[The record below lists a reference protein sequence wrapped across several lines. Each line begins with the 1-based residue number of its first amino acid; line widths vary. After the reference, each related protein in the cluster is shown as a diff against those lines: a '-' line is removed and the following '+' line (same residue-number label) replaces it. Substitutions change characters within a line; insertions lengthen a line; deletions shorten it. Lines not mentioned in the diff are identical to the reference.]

1 MKRYTV
7 AVGDSR
13 YVIDIEALGAP
24 DSYRVWVD
32 GRPYEV
38 RLSAEANGQPALSAT
53 PVAEEAT
60 APTPSAAA
68 PPAPDHSEELVAATS
83 PVLRAPMPGVIL
95 QVSVQPGAAVQ
106 RGDPLLVLEAMKMK
120 NVIRSPRAGV
130 VAQVLVQP
138 GQNVQ
143 YDAPLLRFE
152 GD

>member
-13 YVIDIEALGAP
+13 YVIDIEALGTP

-32 GRPYEV
+32 GRPYDV
-38 RLSAEANGQPALSAT
+38 RLSAEANGQPTLSAT
-53 PVAEEAT
+53 PAAGVAT
-60 APTPSAAA
+60 SPAPAA
-68 PPAPDHSEELVAATS
+68 PAPPPANHSEELVAATS

-95 QVSVQPGAAVQ
+95 QVAVQTGAAVQ

-130 VAQVLVQP
+130 VAEVLVQP
-138 GQNVQ
+138 GQNVP